1 MLARM
6 AGGMRGGE
14 GPSLAERVGAT
25 AAPVSEEPD
34 RPRPVVQRHCWV
46 QGLPQAPG
54 RGPALLVEWRRAG
67 AAWEGRAVYVVA
79 EGGAAVVV
87 ECWLPAAHLDPA

>member
-1 MLARM
+1 M
-6 AGGMRGGE
+6 AGGMRSGE
-14 GPSLAERVGAT
+14 GRSLAERSAGAR
-25 AAPVSEEPD
+25 AAPAPVEDEPD

-54 RGPALLVEWRRAG
+54 RWPALLVEWRRSG
-67 AAWEGRAVYVVA
+67 TAWEGRAVYVVA

-87 ECWLPAAHLDPA
+87 ESWLPAAHLHPA